1 MKRRI
6 GKGIALAFVAM
17 VVCRAEVVAQGNPW
31 NNPVVSPRVDTGGE
45 VTFSVSAPSA
55 SRVELSG
62 QFMEGTC
69 PMRKGTDGV
78 WSVTVRI
85 DRPDIYPYS
94 FRIDGVET
102 SDPSNPPDFSPTNV
116 SKPVCWRYRIRL
128 PSMRAIKDVPRGQV
142 RYCSYYSEVLHA
154 DRTMLVYTPPGYDRE
169 TERRY
174 PVLYLVSGT
183 TDTEETWY
191 KVGRVDAILDNLIA
205 RGEAEPMLVVMP
217 YGYMPS
223 HGTPMPSSPEAAEMY
238 ATFARELT
246 EAVIPYVESSFRT
259 ELSRESRA
267 VGGFSRG
274 GGQALFAAFSHPELF
289 AHVASYSAYL
299 TPQVMERHFGQLMG
313 NPARM
318 DSSTG

>member
-1 MKRRI
+1 M
-6 GKGIALAFVAM
+6 
-17 VVCRAEVVAQGNPW
+17 
-31 NNPVVSPRVDTGGE
+31 
-45 VTFSVSAPSA
+45 
-55 SRVELSG
+55 
-62 QFMEGTC
+62 
-69 PMRKGTDGV
+69 
-78 WSVTVRI
+78 
-85 DRPDIYPYS
+85 
-94 FRIDGVET
+94 
-102 SDPSNPPDFSPTNV
+102 
-116 SKPVCWRYRIRL
+116 
-128 PSMRAIKDVPRGQV
+128 
-142 RYCSYYSEVLHA
+142 
-154 DRTMLVYTPPGYDRE
+154 
-169 TERRY
+169 
-174 PVLYLVSGT
+174 LYLVSGT

-318 DSSTG
+318 DSLYRVKWFGVGRGDFLYADVMRHLDYFREKGISCRTRITDGGHTWMNARAYLAETLKLFFRSSESLGWNFGYKI